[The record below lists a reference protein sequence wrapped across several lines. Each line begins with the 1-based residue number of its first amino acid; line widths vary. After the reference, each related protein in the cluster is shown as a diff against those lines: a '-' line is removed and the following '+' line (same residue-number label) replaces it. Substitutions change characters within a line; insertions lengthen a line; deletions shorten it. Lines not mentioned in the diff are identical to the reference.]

1 MKKESLVNNELFTD
15 YKSVAFAADLVERG
29 IVEINNIEI
38 IPIGADKRAF
48 AKDINRASEYFSE
61 QRFHN
66 RLRIEANR
74 ESLYD
79 MLPEGLF
86 HRPPKGSSSLDEE
99 GMMIDVRERREEE
112 KQARL
117 FFSPFDLELN
127 HLRLICELYE
137 NRLDQKTTY
146 EELNHIF
153 EFGWEEFNL
162 LNKEQTIIWMHL
174 LPEIQQKRNDLNFIS
189 KVLTALFNINI
200 HLTDTS
206 SKIQPTLISE
216 HDQVVLGRGAL
227 GIDTIIGDQFL
238 PENGQVSVEIGPASS
253 EDIVSFMPGK
263 KNRRIID
270 MALDYLIPV
279 DTDVSI
285 DFLTEQNRKEIA
297 FEEDGPNVFLGYT
310 VYL

>member
-29 IVEINNIEI
+29 IVDINNIEI

-66 RLRIEANR
+66 RLRIETNR

-174 LPEIQQKRNDLNFIS
+174 LPEIQQKRNDFNFIS
-189 KVLTALFNINI
+189 KVLTALFNVNI
-200 HLTDTS
+200 HLIDTS
-206 SKIQPTLISE
+206 SKIQPALISE
-216 HDQVVLGRGAL
+216 HAQVVLGKGAL
-227 GIDTIIGDQFL
+227 GIDTIIGDHFL
-238 PENGQVSVEIGPASS
+238 PENSQVSVEIGPANP

-285 DFLTEQNRKEIA
+285 DFLTEQNRKETA